1 MTPQLDGAALGK
13 ATLDDFRILCG
24 VVARMAGG
32 VWLNLGSAVVLPE
45 VFLKTVAVAR
55 NLGRSLDGLTTA
67 NLDFDQKYRGLLNV
81 LHRPGAEG
89 IALTGPPRA
98 DDPPAPRRRGRG
110 PERPILR
117 ADGCLKRKP
126 PRKGDDHAGLA
137 RHGATGFLGRHV
149 LAALG
154 EWRTSGVEVVTLGRR
169 CPPQGTFHTF
179 LKADLDDPASVHRA
193 IGVAAPAVVLHLAGQ
208 TPPASPEQFYRVN
221 TLATVHL
228 LDALRACGGAA
239 RVVLAGSAAELGP
252 VELADLPVGEDHPCR
267 PSESYGLSKLLATAA
282 GLAARPPLE
291 VIAARIF
298 NPIGP
303 GQPPSQA
310 LGRFAARLAEGHPM
324 PLTVG
329 DLDVRRDFIDARDV
343 ARALIA
349 LAEHGRAGW
358 VYHVGTGQSRCV
370 RRGARS
376 PDPPERPRGRGEGR
390 PVARPGM
397 RAERLVRRHPA
408 DRRGHG
414 LAAAGRVGAKPCGP
428 VG

>member
-1 MTPQLDGAALGK
+1 MP
-13 ATLDDFRILCG
+13 
-24 VVARMAGG
+24 
-32 VWLNLGSAVVLPE
+32 VWLI
-45 VFLKTVAVAR
+45 T
-55 NLGRSLDGLTTA
+55 
-67 NLDFDQKYRGLLNV
+67 
-81 LHRPGAEG
+81 
-89 IALTGPPRA
+89 
-98 DDPPAPRRRGRG
+98 
-110 PERPILR
+110 
-117 ADGCLKRKP
+117 
-126 PRKGDDHAGLA
+126 
-137 RHGATGFLGRHV
+137 GATGFLGRHV

-169 CPPQGTFHTF
+169 CPPRGTFQTF

-228 LDALRACGGAA
+228 LDALRARGGAA

-310 LGRFAARLAEGHPM
+310 FGRFAARLAEGDPM
-324 PLTVG
+324 PLSVG
-329 DLDVRRDFIDARDV
+329 DLDIRRDFIDARDV

-349 LAEHGRAGW
+349 LAESGRAGS
-358 VYHVGTGQSRCV
+358 VYHVGTGRSRCV
-370 RRGARS
+370 REGLDHLIRLSGRAVEVKADPRASRNAGPRDSCADIRRIAADTAWRPRVAWEQSLADLWDEARS
-376 PDPPERPRGRGEGR
+376 RS
-390 PVARPGM
+390 
-397 RAERLVRRHPA
+397 RLPLTA
-408 DRRGHG
+408 
-414 LAAAGRVGAKPCGP
+414 
-428 VG
+428 